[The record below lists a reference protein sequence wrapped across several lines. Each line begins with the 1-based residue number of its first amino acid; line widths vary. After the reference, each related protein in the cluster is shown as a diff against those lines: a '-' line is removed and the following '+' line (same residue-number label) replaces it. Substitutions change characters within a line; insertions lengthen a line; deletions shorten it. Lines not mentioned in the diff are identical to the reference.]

1 MVVLSIVC
9 MYSCVKNV
17 AKAKISVSLDVEV
30 ILWVDKQVRKGVFE
44 SRSQGIEQ
52 IVMQKMKEAK

>member
-1 MVVLSIVC
+1 MP
-9 MYSCVKNV
+9 
-17 AKAKISVSLDVEV
+17 KAKISVSLDVEI

-52 IVMQKMKEAK
+52 IVKQKMREMK